1 MSDFRN
7 PNDPLWR
14 DTSYDSGTPSYGS
27 AGAWIAGAA
36 VVVVVLLIAFGVR
49 HEPSQIASND
59 IAPPAATRMAPPPAT
74 VPHPANPALGP
85 GLVPTPAPQGTN
97 NPQ

>member
-74 VPHPANPALGP
+74 VPPGESGAWSGASSYSRPARN
-85 GLVPTPAPQGTN
+85 Q
-97 NPQ
+97 